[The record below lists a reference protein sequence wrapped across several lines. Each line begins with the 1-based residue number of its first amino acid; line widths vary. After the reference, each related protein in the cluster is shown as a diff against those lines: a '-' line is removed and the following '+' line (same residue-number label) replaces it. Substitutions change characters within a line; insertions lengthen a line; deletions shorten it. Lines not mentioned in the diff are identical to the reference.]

1 MKSILNLGVG
11 SRVKGSVKRMGVAT
25 PVAGSATRLGADN
38 VQTAEGG
45 EGRAGQNGGKFRM

>member
-1 MKSILNLGVG
+1 MKSILNLGAG